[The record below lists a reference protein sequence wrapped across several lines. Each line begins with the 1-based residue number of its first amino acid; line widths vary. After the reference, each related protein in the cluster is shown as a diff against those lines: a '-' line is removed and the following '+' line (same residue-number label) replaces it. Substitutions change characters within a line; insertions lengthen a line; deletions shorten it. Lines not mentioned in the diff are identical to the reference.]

1 VSDAAWGRL
10 PIAAATLV
18 CMLGGVGGAA
28 GGEPPADERCT
39 LAAGSSHTVVRVAD
53 AETIVVDDGSEV
65 RLIGALA
72 ARVPSPGAPA
82 PGTTDWPS
90 ESQARA
96 ALERLL
102 QGRNVELKFGA
113 RRGDRYGRLLAH
125 VFVSDGSD
133 KVWVQG
139 YLLAQGFA
147 RAYALAG
154 NAACLTEMLE
164 KEREAREGVR
174 GIWGVAAYRVLEAT
188 EIGELLRRRNSFEI
202 VEGVVRDVAVT
213 GGRAYVNFGSDW
225 RRDFTAVVPPRL
237 LRGSPETVI
246 RLKALIGKR
255 VRVRGWIE
263 RRNGPS
269 VELAALGEIEEI
281 GAGGSGPRGP
291 ENAKRPVVAQPG
303 APDLKD

>member
-1 VSDAAWGRL
+1 VPVSEAAWRRL

-18 CMLGGVGGAA
+18 CMLGSVGGVA

-72 ARVPSPGAPA
+72 PRAPSL
-82 PGTTDWPS
+82 GTTDWPP

-133 KVWVQG
+133 KVWAQG

-225 RRDFTAVVPPRL
+225 RRDFTAVVPPRF